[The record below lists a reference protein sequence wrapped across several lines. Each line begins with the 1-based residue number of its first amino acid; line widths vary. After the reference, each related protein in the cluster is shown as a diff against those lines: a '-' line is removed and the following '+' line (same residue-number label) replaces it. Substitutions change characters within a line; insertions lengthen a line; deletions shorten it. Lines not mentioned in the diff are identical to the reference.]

1 VVLTNSFQG
10 LWRKG
15 NRPGS
20 IFVVSR
26 LGRNF
31 SVFGGHSY
39 IQDDSSGIFIMFKS
53 SVFAALLLSFVSM
66 PVAAQDIATRILN
79 MENRLRDL
87 TGQMEELNFSM
98 QQLQKQLA
106 NGQQQGAAEPS
117 VPKLKKLA
125 TTETEQGVETI
136 EDAPVVVAQPN
147 KRAII
152 LGAEPIETQELAPGP
167 TNLASGQDNSA
178 GGTGQIV
185 EPESAQDVAVA
196 TAPNSVVVDADNNG
210 IENVSLT
217 PSADTPEALYEKHYE
232 TLLRRQFGEAEA
244 GFRQFLEKY
253 PDHSLAG
260 SAQYQLGETFYAQ
273 ANYQEAARNFL
284 QGYKNYPKSRRAP
297 DSLLKLGL
305 SLRKLDQRD
314 QACAALASV
323 STEFPRAVEA
333 KKRAQAELKRA
344 GC

>member
-1 VVLTNSFQG
+1 
-10 LWRKG
+10 
-15 NRPGS
+15 
-20 IFVVSR
+20 
-26 LGRNF
+26 
-31 SVFGGHSY
+31 
-39 IQDDSSGIFIMFKS
+39 MFKS

-79 MENRLRDL
+79 IENRLRDL

-106 NGQQQGAAEPS
+106 TGQQQGAVAPAM
-117 VPKLKKLA
+117 PKLKKLA
-125 TTETEQGVETI
+125 TSEPEQGVEAI
-136 EDAPVVVAQPN
+136 EDAPAVVAQP
-147 KRAII
+147 KKQAII
-152 LGAEPIETQELAPGP
+152 LGAEPIETEELAPGP

-178 GGTGQIV
+178 GGTGQII
-185 EPESAQDVAVA
+185 EPEAAQGVAVA
-196 TAPNSVVVDADNNG
+196 AAPAQNTAASDADATG

-217 PSADTPEALYEKHYE
+217 PLVETPESLYEKHYE

-244 GFRQFLEKY
+244 GFRDFLQKY

-273 ANYQEAARNFL
+273 ANYQEAARHFL

>member
-1 VVLTNSFQG
+1 
-10 LWRKG
+10 
-15 NRPGS
+15 
-20 IFVVSR
+20 
-26 LGRNF
+26 
-31 SVFGGHSY
+31 
-39 IQDDSSGIFIMFKS
+39 MFKS
-53 SVFAALLLSFVSM
+53 SIFAGLLLSFVAM
-66 PVAAQDIATRILN
+66 PASAQDIATRILN
-79 MENRLRDL
+79 IENRLRDL
-87 TGQMEELNFSM
+87 TGQMEELNYSM

-106 NGQQQGAAEPS
+106 NGQKQGALDEPAPKLNSLAAAEPAQVS
-117 VPKLKKLA
+117 
-125 TTETEQGVETI
+125 ETI
-136 EDAPVVVAQPN
+136 EDAPVVMAKPKKQ
-147 KRAII
+147 AII
-152 LGAEPIETQELAPGP
+152 LGDEPIETQELAPGP

-178 GGTGQIV
+178 GGDGQV
-185 EPESAQDVAVA
+185 LTQDVAA
-196 TAPNSVVVDADNNG
+196 APAQNAVVDGVQVDG
-210 IENVSLT
+210 VENVSLT

-232 TLLRRQFGEAEA
+232 TLLRRQFAEAEA
-244 GFRQFLEKY
+244 GFREFLTKY

-305 SLRKLDQRD
+305 SLRKMDQRD

>member
-1 VVLTNSFQG
+1 
-10 LWRKG
+10 
-15 NRPGS
+15 
-20 IFVVSR
+20 
-26 LGRNF
+26 
-31 SVFGGHSY
+31 
-39 IQDDSSGIFIMFKS
+39 MFKS
-53 SVFAALLLSFVSM
+53 SAFAAVLLAFVAM
-66 PVAAQDIATRILN
+66 PAAAQDIATRILN
-79 MENRLRDL
+79 IENRIRDL
-87 TGQMEELNFSM
+87 TGQMEELNNSM

-106 NGQQQGAAEPS
+106 NGQQGELQQPAPKL
-117 VPKLKKLA
+117 KLKKLA
-125 TTETEQGVETI
+125 DVAPSDGQGVETI
-136 EDAPVVVAQPN
+136 EDVPAAVPKPKKQ
-147 KRAII
+147 AII
-152 LGAEPIETQELAPGP
+152 LGDEPIETQELASNGLAPAP
-167 TNLASGQDNSA
+167 TTLDSGVDNGA
-178 GGTGQIV
+178 GGDGQIIV
-185 EPESAQDVAVA
+185 PEPGTDVAVA
-196 TAPNSVVVDADNNG
+196 TPPQNAVVDGSAPAND
-210 IENVSLT
+210 IEQVSLT
-217 PSADTPEALYEKHYE
+217 PATDTPEALYEKYYE

-284 QGYKNYPKSRRAP
+284 IGYKNYGKSRRAP

>member
-1 VVLTNSFQG
+1 VA
-10 LWRKG
+10 
-15 NRPGS
+15 
-20 IFVVSR
+20 SR
-26 LGRNF
+26 LSRNF
-31 SVFGGHSY
+31 SVFCGHSNW
-39 IQDDSSGIFIMFKS
+39 QDDSQWDFNMFKKTLFS
-53 SVFAALLLSFVSM
+53 AVLLAFVSM
-66 PVAAQDIATRILN
+66 PAAAQDIATRILN
-79 MENRLRDL
+79 IENRIRDL
-87 TGQMEELNFSM
+87 TGQMEELNNSM
-98 QQLQKQLA
+98 QQLQKQLS
-106 NGQQQGAAEPS
+106 GGQQGALEQSA
-117 VPKLKKLA
+117 PKFKKLA
-125 TTETEQGVETI
+125 TADEGVETI
-136 EDAPVVVAQPN
+136 EDTPAPVAKPKPRQQ
-147 KRAII
+147 AII
-152 LGAEPIETQELAPGP
+152 LGDEPIDTQDLAPGP
-167 TNLASGQDNSA
+167 TNLGSGQDNAA
-178 GGTGQIV
+178 GSDGQMLV
-185 EPESAQDVAVA
+185 PNAEQDVAIA
-196 TAPNSVVVDADNNG
+196 APAQNAVVDGTAQADSV
-210 IENVSLT
+210 EQVSLNPVT
-217 PSADTPEALYEKHYE
+217 DTPEALYEKNYE

>member
-1 VVLTNSFQG
+1 M
-10 LWRKG
+10 
-15 NRPGS
+15 
-20 IFVVSR
+20 IA
-26 LGRNF
+26 
-31 SVFGGHSY
+31 
-39 IQDDSSGIFIMFKS
+39 MFKS
-53 SVFAALLLSFVSM
+53 SVFAGLLLTFVSM

-79 MENRLRDL
+79 IENRLRDL

-106 NGQQQGAAEPS
+106 NGQQGAVQQPAPQ
-117 VPKLKKLA
+117 LKKMTDLQPA
-125 TTETEQGVETI
+125 DGVETI
-136 EDAPVVVAQPN
+136 EDAPAAAPVAKPKKQ
-147 KRAII
+147 AIV
-152 LGAEPIETQELAPGP
+152 LSDEPIETQELAPAPG
-167 TNLASGQDNSA
+167 NLALRQNNSA
-178 GGTGQIV
+178 GDGGQV
-185 EPESAQDVAVA
+185 LVPGAEQDVAVA
-196 TAPNSVVVDADNNG
+196 TQPAQNAIIDGALDSGV
-210 IENVSLT
+210 ENVSLT
-217 PSADTPEALYEKHYE
+217 PAVETPEALYEKHYE

-273 ANYQEAARNFL
+273 SNFQEAARNFL

-305 SLRKLDQRD
+305 SLRKLDQQE